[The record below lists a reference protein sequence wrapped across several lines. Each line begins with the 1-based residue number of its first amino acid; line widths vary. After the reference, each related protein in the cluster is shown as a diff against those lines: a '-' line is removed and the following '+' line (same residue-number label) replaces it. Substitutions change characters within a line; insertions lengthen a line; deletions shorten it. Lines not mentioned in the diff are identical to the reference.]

1 MLKVSSTVCATTDMN
16 LTLLTLCVKMSM
28 NVRSILISVH
38 MDRAETVT
46 DRGTVTVTPDTNQLT
61 IVSLVSKLTSVLKAI
76 NVPMVSALIPMAV
89 GDATVT
95 MVSDQMSDKRTK
107 SALTSMN
114 VHLGRFLN
122 NALDSYWPVHR
133 EISLAERFL

>member
-16 LTLLTLCVKMSM
+16 LTPLTLCVKMSM

-38 MDRAETVT
+38 MDHAETVT
-46 DRGTVTVTPDTNQLT
+46 DHGTVTVTPDTNQLT
-61 IVSLVSKLTSVLKAI
+61 IVSLVSKLTSALKAT

-107 SALTSMN
+107 SALTLMN
-114 VHLGRFLN
+114 VHLGEFLN
-122 NALDSYWPVHR
+122 IPLASYWPVYR

>member
-1 MLKVSSTVCATTDMN
+1 MDMN
-16 LTLLTLCVKMSM
+16 LTPLTLCAKMSM

-38 MDRAETVT
+38 MDRAETVM
-46 DRGTVTVTPDTNQLT
+46 DRGTVIVTLDMNPLM
-61 IVSLVSKLTSVLKAI
+61 IVNLVFKLTNVLKAT

-114 VHLGRFLN
+114 VH
-122 NALDSYWPVHR
+122 
-133 EISLAERFL
+133 

>member
-1 MLKVSSTVCATTDMN
+1 MDMN
-16 LTLLTLCVKMSM
+16 LTPLTLCAKMSM

-46 DRGTVTVTPDTNQLT
+46 DRGIVIVTPDMNPLT
-61 IVSLVSKLTSVLKAI
+61 IANLVFKLTNALKAT

-114 VHLGRFLN
+114 VHLAEINVQTAVVQIWLALI
-122 NALDSYWPVHR
+122 NAS
-133 EISLAERFL
+133 